1 MKNMILASTSPR
13 RKEILERFGVKF
25 KVVPSEIEEKFNAL
39 DNPIEVVKI
48 LSLNKCIDV
57 AKKCKK
63 GDIIIAADTIVY
75 YDSILG
81 KPKNREDA
89 FKILK
94 SLSGKTHKVITG
106 IAVIDLEDDKK
117 QVDYEVTHVKF
128 RDLNDDKI
136 ERYLDTEEYIDKAG
150 SYGIQGYG
158 EILVESITGSFSNVV
173 GLPIYKLD
181 VMLEDNFNLSLL

>member
-150 SYGIQGYG
+150 AYGIQGYG